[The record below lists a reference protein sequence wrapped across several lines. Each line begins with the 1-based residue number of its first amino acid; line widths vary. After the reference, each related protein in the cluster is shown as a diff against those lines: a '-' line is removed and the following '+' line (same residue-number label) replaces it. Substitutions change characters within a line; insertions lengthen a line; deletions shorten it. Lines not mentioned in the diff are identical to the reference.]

1 MLRHVHLI
9 FIKYIGG
16 SFMLFIFAIFALF
29 ILFIFNSMTNALC
42 LQKEI
47 PEERQPIVFRTINVL
62 ITILL
67 TSTYVKIL
75 FT

>member
-1 MLRHVHLI
+1 MEL
-9 FIKYIGG
+9 F
-16 SFMLFIFAIFALF
+16 FIFFALF
-29 ILFIFNSMTNALC
+29 ILFMINSLTNALC

-47 PEERQPIVFRTINVL
+47 PVERQAKIFRTINVL

-67 TSTYVKIL
+67 TSTYVKII

>member
-1 MLRHVHLI
+1 
-9 FIKYIGG
+9 
-16 SFMLFIFAIFALF
+16 MLFFYMMFALF
-29 ILFIFNSMTNALC
+29 FLFIINSMTNALC

-47 PEERQPIVFRTINVL
+47 PEERQPKVFRTINVL
-62 ITILL
+62 MTILL

>member
-1 MLRHVHLI
+1 MSI
-9 FIKYIGG
+9 F
-16 SFMLFIFAIFALF
+16 F
-29 ILFIFNSMTNALC
+29 ILFSFVILYNINRLTNTLC

-47 PEERQPIVFRTINVL
+47 PEDRQPKVFRTINIL

-67 TSTYVKIL
+67 LSSYIEIS

>member
-1 MLRHVHLI
+1 MLI
-9 FIKYIGG
+9 FY
-16 SFMLFIFAIFALF
+16 FPFALF
-29 ILFIFNSMTNALC
+29 ILFMINSMTNTLC

-47 PEERQPIVFRTINVL
+47 PEDKQPKVFRTINVL

-67 TSTYVKIL
+67 TSSYIKIL

>member
-1 MLRHVHLI
+1 
-9 FIKYIGG
+9 
-16 SFMLFIFAIFALF
+16 MLFFIVFFALF
-29 ILFIFNSMTNALC
+29 NLFLFNSMTNALC

-47 PEERQPIVFRTINVL
+47 PEERQPIVFRTINIL

>member
-1 MLRHVHLI
+1 
-9 FIKYIGG
+9 
-16 SFMLFIFAIFALF
+16 
-29 ILFIFNSMTNALC
+29 MTNALC

-47 PEERQPIVFRTINVL
+47 PIEKHTKIFRTINVL

-67 TSTYVKIL
+67 TSTYIKIV